1 MTEKLYDISSKIK
14 EFDATVIRCE
24 KAENGF
30 LTELDK
36 TAFFPESGGQCG
48 DTGKIGDAAVIDTQY
63 DGERI
68 VHITTVPLTEG
79 KTYHAELDFEPRY
92 RRMQNHTGEHIV
104 SAIMHRKFGF
114 TNVGFHLGAKEMTF
128 DFDGIITPEQMKEV
142 EYEANIISASNIAV
156 RAYYPSK
163 SELETLNYRSKGA
176 LDGKVRIVEIEGV
189 DRCACCA
196 PHVERTGEVGM
207 IKILGFIHY
216 KGGIRIKMK
225 CGFDALDDFRERI
238 AREEKISQLICV
250 PQEETDKGVNSL
262 ILSLSDAK
270 RKCSEAKKR
279 LAEVTAENICSA
291 DKSICVELPDFGMDE
306 LRYMCNLGAERCKVF
321 AAISQCGDGYS
332 MVCASKTVPLKKY
345 SALICDKGKGKCG
358 GSDLM
363 LTGRLSAIK
372 KEIIS
377 LFEEEIK

>member
-1 MTEKLYDISSKIK
+1 MTEKLYDISGKIK
-14 EFDATVIRCE
+14 EFDATVLRCE
-24 KAENGF
+24 KTEKGF
-30 LTELDK
+30 IAELDK

-48 DTGKIGDAAVIDTQY
+48 DTGKIGDALVTDTQY

-68 VHITTVPLTEG
+68 VHMINSPLEEG
-79 KTYHAELDFEPRY
+79 KAYHAELDFEPRY

-104 SAIMHRKFGF
+104 SAIIHRRFGF
-114 TNVGFHLGAKEMTF
+114 SNVGFHLGAKEMTF
-128 DFDGIITPEQMKEV
+128 DFDGVITPEQMKEV
-142 EYEANIISASNIAV
+142 ENEANIISASNVAIK
-156 RAYYPSK
+156 AYYPPE
-163 SELETLNYRSKGA
+163 SELEALSYRSKGA

-216 KGGIRIKMK
+216 KGGIRIRMK

-250 PQEETDKGVNSL
+250 PQEDTDKGVDSL
-262 ILSLSDAK
+262 VLALSEAK
-270 RKCSEAKKR
+270 RKCAEAKKR
-279 LAEVTAENICSA
+279 LAEMTAENICSP
-291 DKSICVELPDFGMDE
+291 DKSVCVELADFSMDE
-306 LRYMCNLGAERCKVF
+306 LRYMCNLGAEKCRVF
-321 AAISQCGDGYS
+321 TAISHCGEGYY
-332 MVCASKTVPLKKY
+332 MVCASKAVSLKKY

-358 GSDLM
+358 GSNLM
-363 LTGRLSAIK
+363 LSGRLSAGK
-372 KEIIS
+372 AEIIS